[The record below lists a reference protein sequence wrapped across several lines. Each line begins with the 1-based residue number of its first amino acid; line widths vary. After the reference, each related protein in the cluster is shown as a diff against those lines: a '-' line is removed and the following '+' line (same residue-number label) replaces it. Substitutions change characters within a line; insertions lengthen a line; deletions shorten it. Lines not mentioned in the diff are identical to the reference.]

1 MLSSFLYLFISGL
14 LGGFIAGLVGIG
26 GGVVYVLI
34 IPIAL
39 HIIGVPLAEIPQY
52 TIANSFFAILFASTS
67 ANYMLLKHKVFYGKE
82 VLIVSVLA
90 IVVSHLAIEYIVNT
104 VWYSLEIF
112 NFILII
118 LLFYMLYSTLLTAK
132 KVYITPLSG
141 LNKWKLSITGAAGGF
156 IAALSGMGG
165 GIIIIPVLNS
175 IMKVDI
181 KKASSISS
189 GVIMLTALTI
199 TIHNLFEKPICDF
212 SFYNTGYII
221 FPIALSISFGVIFAS
236 PFGVQVGRKLSSTT
250 ISYIYASF
258 LIIVIIKKIVELI
271 KFSL

>member
-1 MLSSFLYLFISGL
+1 MLPSFLYLFISGL

-39 HIIGVPLAEIPQY
+39 HFIGAPIAEIPQY
-52 TIANSFFAILFASTS
+52 TIANSFFAILFASAS
-67 ANYMLLKHKVFYGKE
+67 ANFMLVKHKMFFAKE
-82 VLIVSVLA
+82 VLIVSILA
-90 IVVSHLAIEYIVNT
+90 IVVSHLAIEFIVNT
-104 VWYSLEIF
+104 IWYSIELF
-112 NFILII
+112 NVILII
-118 LLFYMLYSTLLTAK
+118 LLLYMLYSTLLTAK
-132 KVYITPLSG
+132 KVYVTPLSG

-189 GVIMLTALTI
+189 GVIMLTAFTI
-199 TIHNLFEKPICDF
+199 TLHNLFEKPIYDF
-212 SFYNTGYII
+212 RFYSAGYIV
-221 FPIALSISFGVIFAS
+221 FPIALSLSLGVIFAS

-258 LIIVIIKKIVELI
+258 LIIVILKKAIELI